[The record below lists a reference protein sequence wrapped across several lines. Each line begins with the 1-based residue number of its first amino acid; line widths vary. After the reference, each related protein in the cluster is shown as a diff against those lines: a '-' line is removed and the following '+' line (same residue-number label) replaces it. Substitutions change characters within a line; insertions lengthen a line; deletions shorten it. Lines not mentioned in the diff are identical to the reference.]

1 MIIERL
7 INWIKRLFGYHNQHV
22 EIDYDYEELPPHVKE
37 FMKKRV
43 HLKYMV
49 TIKQGHFVTLMM
61 RLTR

>member
-37 FMKKRV
+37 FMKKRFDE
-43 HLKYMV
+43 
-49 TIKQGHFVTLMM
+49 Q
-61 RLTR
+61 